1 MLQSHV
7 QLRHAMKMHM
17 MVSKKKKKK
26 KNDLAHPCGPYS
38 PPLSDP
44 SRPFARS
51 LARIHSPPP
60 SSSSISLT
68 RHYEATSASHAQ
80 TGSAPPQKSDSRRPG
95 ATAPPRGPAR
105 PQDRRCHP
113 PYPCRRRRRRRRQ
126 HRRCPDRLRPTSV
139 PREAGQEAAGPDA
152 RRVRFQTPWVEA
164 AAEVAAVAAVVA
176 TPEVVIVVMEAAVAA
191 TATAVAVE
199 ARVPREMRRR

>member
-44 SRPFARS
+44 SRPFTRS
-51 LARIHSPPP
+51 LARIYPPPP

-68 RHYEATSASHAQ
+68 RRYEATSANRAQ
-80 TGSAPPQKSDSRRPG
+80 TGSAPPQKNGSRRPG
-95 ATAPPRGPAR
+95 ATAPPRGQAR

-113 PYPCRRRRRRRRQ
+113 PYPCRRRRRRQ

-152 RRVRFQTPWVEA
+152 RRVRFRTP
-164 AAEVAAVAAVVA
+164 
-176 TPEVVIVVMEAAVAA
+176 
-191 TATAVAVE
+191 
-199 ARVPREMRRR
+199 